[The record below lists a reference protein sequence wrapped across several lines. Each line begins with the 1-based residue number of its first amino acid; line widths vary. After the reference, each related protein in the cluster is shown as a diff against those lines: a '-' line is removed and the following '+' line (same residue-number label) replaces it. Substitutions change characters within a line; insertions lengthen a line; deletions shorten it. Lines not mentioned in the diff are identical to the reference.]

1 MKYEVKSQIMG
12 FENTLSINFDKID
25 EMFAT
30 IRDSE
35 QEDISFSLVNPYVLR
50 EYSFEIPLSIK
61 VLLEINENSKLVVYN
76 VVVIQDPL
84 DSSCI
89 NFLAPLVFNEDN
101 KTVAQVVLKHSMH
114 PDFGMAES
122 IKSFRK

>member
-1 MKYEVKSQIMG
+1 MQYEVKSPIKG
-12 FENTLSINFDKID
+12 FENIIKVNFEIVD

-30 IRDSE
+30 IRDSRDE
-35 QEDISFSLVNPYVLR
+35 NTSFSLVNPYALR
-50 EYSFEIPLSIK
+50 EYSFDIPLSIK

>member
-84 DSSCI
+84 DTSCV
-89 NFLAPLVFNEDN
+89 NFLAPLIFNEEN
-101 KTVAQVVLKHSMH
+101 QTVAQVVLKQSDY
-114 PDFGMAES
+114 PSLGLAES
-122 IKSFRK
+122 IKSFRE